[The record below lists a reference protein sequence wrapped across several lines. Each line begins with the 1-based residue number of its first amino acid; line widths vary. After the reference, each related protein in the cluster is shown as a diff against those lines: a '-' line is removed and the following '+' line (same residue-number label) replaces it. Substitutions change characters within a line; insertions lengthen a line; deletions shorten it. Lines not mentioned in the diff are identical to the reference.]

1 MQSLRSASLAAFS
14 ATFWLNCPWVPFPSY
29 AVNILL
35 PSARHEGLAC
45 KGEEQSR

>member
-1 MQSLRSASLAAFS
+1 MQSLCTASLTAFS
-14 ATFWLNCPWVPFPSY
+14 AAFWLDCPWVPFPFY